1 MIPLRKPAWVLLI
14 LILALFASYY
24 RASAE
29 FSEVEIPDGFH
40 LVSSSMGTQLYQK
53 NYPNGTPDY
62 VQVINLRQG
71 ASIELLVGELRETRP
86 GKGVFGGDDPRIQS
100 RSLEGFWNEAVSID
114 ENAFCVTNG
123 SFFYMPESPTRLP
136 FPLKI
141 DGKIVSD
148 GYAKKEFEGEKLM
161 LALWADRADILELSQ
176 EALYTSSA
184 PNILGGLHEDAN
196 KNSKKY
202 VGRTFVGIVD
212 GNRDGAA
219 EIVLIFNTQSA
230 RTSDAAKVLRS
241 FGADEVMMF
250 DGGGSTQL
258 ICQGK
263 DYIRSDRFIPQAIA
277 AIAGDAIRIPPQG
290 EVLHSQVEQPLTAG
304 ASLEVAAENEVS
316 TADSAAVA
324 QDPGADNTDLLAR
337 ASIVPTEAIEI
348 DNVVWVP
355 LAVLSGAAIL
365 ALRIR
370 RIQQAQ

>member
-1 MIPLRKPAWVLLI
+1 MIPLRKPSWALLI
-14 LILALFASYY
+14 LILTLFATYN

-29 FSEVEIPDGFH
+29 SSEIAIPEGFH
-40 LVSSSMGTQLYQK
+40 LVSSTMGAQLYQK
-53 NYPNGTPDY
+53 SYSNGTPDY
-62 VQVINLRQG
+62 VQVIYLRQG
-71 ASIELLVGELRETRP
+71 AAVELLVGELQETRP

-100 RSLEGFWNEAVSID
+100 RSLEGFWKEATSID

-176 EALYTSSA
+176 EALYASSA

-202 VGRTFVGIVD
+202 VGRTFVGVKD
-212 GNRDGAA
+212 GDQDGAS
-219 EIVLIFNTQSA
+219 EIILIFNTLSA
-230 RTSDAAKVLRS
+230 RTSDAAKALRR
-241 FGADEVMMF
+241 FGADKVMMF

-263 DYIRSDRFIPQAIA
+263 DYIKSDRYIPQAIA
-277 AIAGDAIRIPPQG
+277 VIAGDAIRVPPQG
-290 EVLHSQVEQPLTAG
+290 EVLHAQVEVPLS
-304 ASLEVAAENEVS
+304 ASADLERALENERDN
-316 TADSAAVA
+316 TDQAVEV
-324 QDPGADNTDLLAR
+324 QDPGADNIDIPSQ
-337 ASIVPTEAIEI
+337 ASIVPAEAIEI
-348 DNVVWVP
+348 GNVIWVP
-355 LAVLSGAAIL
+355 VAVLSL
-365 ALRIR
+365 ALLLVHTIR
-370 RIQQAQ
+370 RIQQVN